1 MGHVINFDQ
10 SQSENFRNKKS
21 AAKIRNTKILAFW
34 LVNYDCINLN
44 ILHFDWLN
52 LLQLKKKN
60 WGWGGKIFSLGSFLP
75 LSSSPLFSSTLSLL
89 SSPLWR
95 HFLTSPTLLTHLW
108 SPLCPFYFVSLTLVS
123 VYLFTFL
130 RFSCL
135 SIVQYHIC
143 QTAIA
148 FSFSIVSTTCA
159 GWAYSTDTY
168 LLSHIQLVSAPL
180 LSIHSSVPHLPDS
193 DSIFVLHSLYHMC
206 KLGLFHWHLPFVTYS
221 ARSCAVA
228 VHP

>member
-52 LLQLKKKN
+52 LLPLKKKIR
-60 WGWGGKIFSLGSFLP
+60 GGEGKYFPLGVSFSSP
-75 LSSSPLFSSTLSLL
+75 PAHSSPLRCLSSLSSLASFSYLSNFVNPPVITSMSLL
-89 SSPLWR
+89 FR
-95 HFLTSPTLLTHLW
+95 
-108 SPLCPFYFVSLTLVS
+108 V
-123 VYLFTFL
+123 
-130 RFSCL
+130 
-135 SIVQYHIC
+135 
-143 QTAIA
+143 
-148 FSFSIVSTTCA
+148 
-159 GWAYSTDTY
+159 TY
-168 LLSHIQLVSAPL
+168 LGQHLFVYVPALF

-193 DSIFVLHSLYHMC
+193 DTIFVLHSLYHMC

-221 ARSCAVA
+221 DRSCAVA